1 MFTYPGYVTV
11 NIFGGLS
18 DHDCKEDVKNILYS
32 HQEYPH
38 TKQNTP
44 QFRRYG
50 RIGPR
55 LYDLYK
61 SPVGLFRL
69 RVGRPGAIAAGGG
82 LDENSILGRMPRPK
96 FTRIGPLQLVIY
108 VVKNHHAGEQ
118 KSHWNK
124 NNKGNYHFKLC
135 MPFFVLF
142 QCVFCSPA
150 WQFCTTWMASCKAPL
165 L

>member
-11 NIFGGLS
+11 NIFGGLLN
-18 DHDCKEDVKNILYS
+18 HNCNGKEEVKKKNS

-38 TKQNTP
+38 TKQNKP
-44 QFRRYG
+44 HFMRCG

-61 SPVGLFRL
+61 SPVSLF
-69 RVGRPGAIAAGGG
+69 RVGRPGAITAGRRVRRE
-82 LDENSILGRMPRPK
+82 LDPRKDARPN
-96 FTRIGPLQLVIY
+96 FRRIGPLQLVIH
-108 VVKNHHAGEQ
+108 VVQNRHAGEQ

-124 NNKGNYHFKLC
+124 NDKGNYHFKLC

-142 QCVFCSPA
+142 QCDFCSPA
-150 WQFCTTWMASCKAPL
+150 WRFCTT
-165 L
+165 